1 MKPLSH
7 LAFVAGCLSSLLLAS
22 CATAPPVP
30 KSLPAAVPARYEA
43 SFDCNSPETDL
54 QDFICR
60 DEELAALDRS
70 MANEFHCKV
79 RTLELLGRTRL
90 LAEQRR
96 WLLRRETR
104 CRLPGSQP
112 PSLGGDA
119 AACLK
124 DMYRERI
131 AELAAGQRPQSRQRQ
146 GSHPLSAY
154 VEFKPVDD
162 REPAL
167 CATLG
172 KQFND
177 MIAGG
182 GQIDPATGAGFSEL
196 TGSHGAASFVRDGR
210 KIEVHLYDA
219 GPYASYQLRA
229 KRLTSNGQ
237 TLIKEDTLP
246 DWIAQLPNSGG
257 SFSNTSSQT
266 LDYAAIDVFATQ
278 GREFVLVNETW
289 GYYAAAASGES
300 PHAGVYELVQ
310 GQELRPLCLYRT
322 YLTPPAA
329 KIFDRLPLL
338 KELQESLHAMSGK
351 IPPGLTANDR
361 LDQTVLERELIW
373 TLFNM
378 PLIALD
384 EFERNGL
391 AATLRRRHDA
401 ALNAIFAWSERNL
414 PSKLLYRRL
423 FPMIAP
429 AHTELTRSFRT
440 TQGLRQD
447 QATAAADLLLMAI
460 VDEAAENLEDDAPP
474 ADAART
480 AAPYTPRFAVAP
492 APGDLEK
499 GRTFTSLHSAALN
512 HAPPEVISDFI
523 KFETTQP
530 ASARWQGPAGDT
542 PLMAAVRTPDT
553 LKQLLAAGAAV
564 NGENDWHKTALMTAA
579 QTNQLAGAGLLLK
592 AGADVQRKT
601 VNWYAPG
608 AGGPDQEEGAI
619 AGRTALMYAASGAS
633 AQLLRLLIEYG
644 AAVNASDET
653 GASACDYL
661 ERNTIVT
668 DSERKELRY
677 MLCGKR

>member
-1 MKPLSH
+1 MKFRSH
-7 LAFVAGCLSSLLLAS
+7 LAFAAGYVSSLLLAS

-30 KSLPAAVPARYEA
+30 ESLPAVVPARYEA
-43 SFDCNSPETDL
+43 SFDCNSPESAL
-54 QDFICR
+54 QDFVCR

-70 MANEFHCKV
+70 MAREFRSKV
-79 RTLELLGRTRL
+79 RTVELLGRAQL
-90 LAEQRR
+90 MAEQRR
-96 WLLRRETR
+96 WLVRRETQ
-104 CRLPGSQP
+104 CRQP
-112 PSLGGDA
+112 DFPSPSLAGTS

-124 DMYRERI
+124 GMYRKRI
-131 AELAAGQRPQSRQRQ
+131 TELAARQRPQVRQRK
-146 GSHPLSAY
+146 GSHPLSTY

-167 CATLG
+167 CGTMG

-177 MIAGG
+177 MIAAGG
-182 GQIDPATGAGFSEL
+182 EIDPTAGAGFSEL
-196 TGSHGAASFVRDGR
+196 AGSHGAASFVRDGR
-210 KIEVHLYDA
+210 TIEVNLYDA

-229 KRLTSNGQ
+229 KKLTSNGQ
-237 TLIKEDTLP
+237 TLIREDTLP

-257 SFSNTSSQT
+257 SFSNSSSQT
-266 LDYAAIDVFATQ
+266 MDYAAIDVFATQ

-289 GYYAAAASGES
+289 GYYAAAARGES

-322 YLTPPAA
+322 YLTPPTA
-329 KIFDRLPLL
+329 KIFDRLPTL
-338 KELQESLHAMSGK
+338 KGLQESLHAMSGK
-351 IPPGLTANDR
+351 VPPGLTANDR

-378 PLIALD
+378 PLTALD
-384 EFERNGL
+384 EVEQSCVTP
-391 AATLRRRHDA
+391 ALRRRHDA

-429 AHTELTRSFRT
+429 AHTELTRSFQT
-440 TQGLRQD
+440 TQGLKQD
-447 QATAAADLLLMAI
+447 QATAAADLLLMAL
-460 VDEAAENLEDDAPP
+460 VDAAAENLGDDAPF
-474 ADAART
+474 ADAAR
-480 AAPYTPRFAVAP
+480 ASGPYTPRFTVAP

-499 GRTFTSLHSAALN
+499 GRNFTSLHSATLN
-512 HAPPEVISDFI
+512 RAPPGVISDYI
-523 KFETTQP
+523 TFETTLP

-542 PLMAAVRTPDT
+542 PLMAAVRTPET
-553 LKQLLAAGAAV
+553 LNQLLAAGAAV
-564 NGENDWHKTALMTAA
+564 NGENEWHKTALMTAA
-579 QTNQLAGAGLLLK
+579 QTNQLAGAELLLK

-619 AGRTALMYAASGAS
+619 AGRTALMYAASGAR
-633 AQLLRLLIEYG
+633 AQLQRLLIEYG
-644 AAVNASDET
+644 AAVNAADGT
-653 GASACDYL
+653 GARACDYL

-668 DSERKELRY
+668 DEERKELRSL
-677 MLCGKR
+677 LCGKR